1 MSSTPSTM
9 PIKIRNLLKMA
20 SMFNQD
26 GCHKYMHTRA
36 PFITGIWTC
45 DKNGGGGLP
54 WSMCNNCFVQSTASL
69 IELVELGH
77 MIRGQDGCY
86 YIGEDTDSK

>member
-26 GCHKYMHTRA
+26 GCHKYMHTQ
-36 PFITGIWTC
+36 TGIRMGIWAC
-45 DKNGGGGLP
+45 DRSGADGLS
-54 WSMCNNCFVQSTASL
+54 WSMCEKCFVQSTASL